1 MEKRKNIFWI
11 FGVSLGFAMLIAL
24 GRPLMSFLGQYLEN
38 EKEVRLIAGIVV
50 RFVMFIILICL
61 IKKLELSAFLGL
73 TNTLKLSQVQA
84 IAIPLVFIGMA
95 ILSDLTLY
103 GNVGSNLLTLFLV
116 SNLLVA
122 LVEELTFRAI
132 VLPLIIKIRSN
143 KKNILLVSVAM
154 SSLIFGV
161 LHYLNLFREP
171 DNFSGITSQVIFA
184 TSIGIYL
191 GGLFL
196 RTRNIA
202 FPVAIHF
209 LVNVAFGKSALRLEN
224 NDVVTKIVEDST
236 DWISLLLTLGLFGF
250 IAIGGVFMVRM
261 VDRGSVIKSLNLKDE

>member
-1 MEKRKNIFWI
+1 
-11 FGVSLGFAMLIAL
+11 MLIAL

-61 IKKLELSAFLGL
+61 IKKLEPSAFLGL